1 MRQREGSKAGRVC
14 VCVCVSRLQLAKGFP
29 EPTASVVELLN
40 NFTGLSE
47 RSFKVATWPGQ
58 HSRARAAGF
67 TQAPRKHTHT
77 HRRTQA
83 FHGHTQAQTRLNPPA
98 ADRDKSVQSD
108 KSASMCVCVCAGRGL
123 TKKNGK

>member
-1 MRQREGSKAGRVC
+1 MC
-14 VCVCVSRLQLAKGFP
+14 VCGLQLAEGFP

-58 HSRARAAGF
+58 HSRAEQ
-67 TQAPRKHTHT
+67 QALLGLCTHAHTHT
-77 HRRTQA
+77 RTHTHTQTHIHAQA
-83 FHGHTQAQTRLNPPA
+83 FIHTQAQTRLSPPA

-108 KSASMCVCVCAGRGL
+108 KSVSMCVCVCAREWG
-123 TKKNGK
+123 